1 MKMQARAMPLVV
13 AATALAAS
21 LALSSCDV
29 TLARVEKSPSSQPSA
44 TMVQTQTPK
53 ATQPPSS
60 TSATGAS
67 QAAEEK
73 PGPVAEKWKKFTD
86 AEKTISFEL
95 PDNWTVKV
103 LPPPR
108 PGALQLEVRDPEAHV
123 VATLGTHIQGLGG
136 ACQPESQRSYTVL
149 ASIPMEIP
157 SNNESRTAVEPRF
170 VYRVIQGAT
179 HYFASYGIVDHS
191 AGTNG
196 KACLVYNTVTSKP
209 LGIYM
214 FGDVLQFSSDP
225 MGSPGLRAFPTVA
238 DAQAYILSSEYQNI
252 QKMITSLQSL
262 A

>member
-1 MKMQARAMPLVV
+1 MKMQAKAMPLFV

-21 LALSSCDV
+21 VALSGCDV
-29 TLARVEKSPSSQPSA
+29 TLARVDNSPSSGPPA
-44 TMVQTQTPK
+44 TTGQSQAPT

-60 TSATGAS
+60 TSAAEATK
-67 QAAEEK
+67 AAEK
-73 PGPVAEKWKKFTD
+73 QPGPVAEKWKQFTD
-86 AEKTISFEL
+86 ADKSISFEL

-136 ACQPESQRSYTVL
+136 ACQPESQRPYTVL
-149 ASIPMEIP
+149 ASIPMDIP

-191 AGTNG
+191 AGTDG

-252 QKMITSLQSL
+252 QKMITSLKSL